1 MKFPHEF
8 SSWSTHYYRHVEP
21 KSIYPENNTKRP
33 WQFPWKSGNMIYNPP
48 TIIYIFST
56 LPTAA
61 APHRCLIFGQKWRS
75 VELCRSDRII
85 RNEESKAGTTIGWN
99 FRVKRLTYQ
108 EGLSAAY
115 FRNVSYWPHCYLN
128 FCSSCKNLG
137 NVCFLKA
144 NAMFCTNL
152 ALHIV
157 HVCAQRCSYVPNS
170 FNQTIRGLQP
180 LAFGKKKCCACHTP
194 STAFYVWYYLC
205 GAYIDYHIWVK

>member
-1 MKFPHEF
+1 MCCSATTHVNQQANNLKEIYGKVY
-8 SSWSTHYYRHVEP
+8 SSEEWCFNIRIET
-21 KSIYPENNTKRP
+21 
-33 WQFPWKSGNMIYNPP
+33 F
-48 TIIYIFST
+48 FST
-56 LPTAA
+56 MPTAA
-61 APHRCLIFGQKWRS
+61 APHRCLTFGQKWRS
-75 VELCRSDRII
+75 IELCRSDRII

-152 ALHIV
+152 ALHTM
-157 HVCAQRCSYVPNS
+157 HFSAQRCSCMCPM
-170 FNQTIRGLQP
+170 
-180 LAFGKKKCCACHTP
+180 
-194 STAFYVWYYLC
+194 LC
-205 GAYIDYHIWVK
+205 FART

>member
-1 MKFPHEF
+1 MFLCPVMILYIAIQPTQSLYLCIPHYTPYCKDPRSMRGCF
-8 SSWSTHYYRHVEP
+8 IQFNHVDRAP
-21 KSIYPENNTKRP
+21 YIY
-33 WQFPWKSGNMIYNPP
+33 FLSM
-48 TIIYIFST
+48 

-152 ALHIV
+152 ALHTM
-157 HVCAQRCSYVPNS
+157 HFSAQRCSCMCPM
-170 FNQTIRGLQP
+170 
-180 LAFGKKKCCACHTP
+180 
-194 STAFYVWYYLC
+194 LC
-205 GAYIDYHIWVK
+205 FART

>member
-1 MKFPHEF
+1 MHIKSFCKVPTPSIFPSISLQHCQNSHVMKFPHEF

-85 RNEESKAGTTIGWN
+85 RNEESKAGTTLLLLWSDARGVVREKSLVSRTLSPEYPYESTLSVETVIS
-99 FRVKRLTYQ
+99 VKRITIM
-108 EGLSAAY
+108 EMVWHVTTIW
-115 FRNVSYWPHCYLN
+115 NMYLWI
-128 FCSSCKNLG
+128 LG
-137 NVCFLKA
+137 C
-144 NAMFCTNL
+144 
-152 ALHIV
+152 I
-157 HVCAQRCSYVPNS
+157 
-170 FNQTIRGLQP
+170 
-180 LAFGKKKCCACHTP
+180 
-194 STAFYVWYYLC
+194 
-205 GAYIDYHIWVK
+205 YII